1 MKRLLCALLLLS
13 LGAGPVHAA
22 DNASD
27 LAGATIV
34 VYNRKAPDSIAL
46 AYFYAKARQI
56 PDDHLVGLECSTEEE
71 ISREEYDDNIAE
83 PLRKAFVGRH
93 WWTLRNDPSDPSVRS
108 SRIHFVALMR
118 GMPLKIR
125 AIATY
130 EGDHPAT
137 NPIGGENQAS
147 VDSELAVLGL
157 FSRQI
162 SGAAKNPYF
171 QSFRPIMELDELPLL
186 LVCRL
191 DAPTEAIVRRMITDA
206 IETEKSGLWGRAYVD
221 GAAHQGGG
229 LGDGDLWLK
238 AAVKDLRRAGIPV
251 VYDMEPSVF
260 PSGFPMN
267 DCALYYGWYAGSVT
281 GPFTDPDF
289 SFPRGA
295 VAVHIHSFSASTLR
309 SAEANWVGP
318 LLSRGAAASLGNVYE
333 PYLQLTAH
341 LDIFND
347 RLLHGFT
354 FAESAY
360 MATQVLSWS
369 SVAVGDPL
377 YRPYANWLQ
386 IDLKHERAKKSDW
399 RMYHDFAVN
408 NSGLEASEYL
418 KKGRVA
424 ASRAENG
431 LMMEDLGLM
440 EKESGDF
447 GSAVSYLQQARS
459 LYSKSDDILRTVL
472 EQADA
477 LIKDGKKSAAL
488 ALIRSVTRLVPD
500 APAAGL
506 LRKLEDRINPP
517 PPKPVPSRSP

>member
-13 LGAGPVHAA
+13 LGAGPVDAA

-83 PLRKAFVGRH
+83 PLRKAFVERH
-93 WWTLRNDPSDPSVRS
+93 WWTLRDDTGDPSVRS

-118 GMPLKIR
+118 GLPLKIR

-130 EGDHPAT
+130 EGDHLAS

-191 DAPTEAIVRRMITDA
+191 DAPTEGIVRRMITDA
-206 IETEKSGLWGRAYVD
+206 VETEKSGLWGRAYVD

-238 AAVKDLRRAGIPV
+238 
-251 VYDMEPSVF
+251 
-260 PSGFPMN
+260 
-267 DCALYYGWYAGSVT
+267 
-281 GPFTDPDF
+281 
-289 SFPRGA
+289 
-295 VAVHIHSFSASTLR
+295 
-309 SAEANWVGP
+309 
-318 LLSRGAAASLGNVYE
+318 
-333 PYLQLTAH
+333 
-341 LDIFND
+341 
-347 RLLHGFT
+347 
-354 FAESAY
+354 
-360 MATQVLSWS
+360 
-369 SVAVGDPL
+369 
-377 YRPYANWLQ
+377 
-386 IDLKHERAKKSDW
+386 
-399 RMYHDFAVN
+399 
-408 NSGLEASEYL
+408 
-418 KKGRVA
+418 
-424 ASRAENG
+424 
-431 LMMEDLGLM
+431 
-440 EKESGDF
+440 
-447 GSAVSYLQQARS
+447 
-459 LYSKSDDILRTVL
+459 
-472 EQADA
+472 
-477 LIKDGKKSAAL
+477 
-488 ALIRSVTRLVPD
+488 
-500 APAAGL
+500 
-506 LRKLEDRINPP
+506 
-517 PPKPVPSRSP
+517 